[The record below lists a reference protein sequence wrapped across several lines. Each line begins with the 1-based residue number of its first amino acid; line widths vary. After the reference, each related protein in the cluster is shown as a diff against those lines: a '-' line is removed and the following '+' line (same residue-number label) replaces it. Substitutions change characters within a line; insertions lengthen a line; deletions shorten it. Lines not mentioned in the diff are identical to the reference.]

1 MTLTDK
7 DIKNFRAI
15 YKEQYGTNIS
25 KQEAV
30 EQGLKL
36 FNLLSVVY
44 KPITIEQADVIDKH
58 RQNTLKDLES
68 RISEKN

>member
-1 MTLTDK
+1 VTLTDK